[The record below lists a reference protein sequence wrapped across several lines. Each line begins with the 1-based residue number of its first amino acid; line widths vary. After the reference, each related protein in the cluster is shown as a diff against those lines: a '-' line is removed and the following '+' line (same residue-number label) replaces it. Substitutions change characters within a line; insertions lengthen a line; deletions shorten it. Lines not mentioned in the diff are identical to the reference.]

1 MDYLLDLIVIA
12 IIALSTFIGYKKG
25 LIKVAF
31 GLVSFILAII
41 LSVVLYKPVS
51 NFIIDY
57 TPIDD
62 YIEQSISERL
72 QSPEITK
79 EESENIVSNF
89 FDLKN
94 ISNSLI
100 NSSTNIISDG
110 ISKTI
115 INISCMIVVFIIS
128 KLILLLFKFVGDLI
142 SKLPLIKQVNNA
154 GGFLYGL
161 IRGFLIIYVLLA
173 LVAIASPI
181 ININNLISMINKT
194 IITNIMY
201 NNNLILILFG

>member
-1 MDYLLDLIVIA
+1 MNYLLDLIVLA

-31 GLVSFILAII
+31 GLVSFILAIA
-41 LSVVLYKPVS
+41 LSVILYKPIS
-51 NFIIDY
+51 NFIIEY

-72 QSPEITK
+72 DAPETTD
-79 EESENIVSNF
+79 EETENIVSNYYNNF
-89 FDLKN
+89 KN
-94 ISNSLI
+94 TSTTIISN
-100 NSSTNIISDG
+100 G

-115 INISCMIVVFIIS
+115 INIGCIIIVFIIS
-128 KLILLLFKFVGDLI
+128 KLILLLFKWLGDLI
-142 SKLPLIKQVNNA
+142 AKLPLIKQINNA

-161 IRGFLIIYVLLA
+161 LRGFVIIYGLLA
-173 LVAIASPI
+173 LIVIIAPVV
-181 ININNLISMINKT
+181 NINNIVSMINNT

-201 NNNLILILFG
+201 NNNIILILFA